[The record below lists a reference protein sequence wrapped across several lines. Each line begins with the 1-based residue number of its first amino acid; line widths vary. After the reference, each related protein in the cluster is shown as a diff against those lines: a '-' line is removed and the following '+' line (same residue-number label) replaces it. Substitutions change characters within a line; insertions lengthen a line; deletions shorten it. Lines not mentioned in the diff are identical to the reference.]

1 MNSLNNKI
9 YFELFEESQN
19 GILIYE
25 NNRLIDCNNY
35 AVEMFE
41 YKDKVEL
48 VNLPFDRL
56 SPIYQDNNEYSNLKY
71 QNMMTICLDDGINR
85 FDWMF
90 ITSLNKIFW
99 VEIILKK
106 INIDNTT
113 YIYASI
119 RDISKRKKL
128 EIELKHKLKENNLY
142 KDTLNNYMIVSRTDI
157 DGYITFANDSFCE
170 ISGFSK
176 AELIG
181 SSHNIVRD
189 ENVPDDFFK
198 DMWQTIL
205 SGKTWHGNVQNRNRY
220 GDTYHVK
227 TTIIPVFDENENIN
241 EFISIRED
249 ITELVKAKDRAIEHE
264 KAKDLLLSKVSH
276 ELRTPLNGIKGFS
289 QMLSNTSSNVK
300 DMEYAKLI
308 NKETD
313 TLLYLINNLLDV
325 AKFKS
330 EHFELAPT
338 QTNFYLFLSH
348 EIKFFMPMM
357 LEKQIKFIND
367 IDINL
372 PEYILIDAQR
382 LKQVLHNLI
391 SNAIKFT
398 PINGK
403 IIFKVEASNGEI
415 IFSVKDSGIGIVPQM
430 QKKIFKEFTQI
441 NDNDNVDTSIKGT
454 GLGLSIASSIVK
466 RMDSHIEIKS
476 QPNRGSRFFFKIK
489 PNVLNIKNGLK
500 NKLSNITINTNFL
513 GKDRFYVEN
522 FLKSNSITVN
532 NLKDNKYSIFIIENI
547 DMLNKVRL
555 LNKNT
560 LIIMTHEN
568 LHINNKNV
576 IATGIENIATLYAAL
591 YEIESPQFITNKNTN
606 NYDLNILVVEDY
618 ETNQVLLRVILE
630 KLGAQVTIANNGKEA
645 LQIYKNNTF
654 DLILT
659 DINMPELDGIDMTR
673 LLHLQKSTIPIYA
686 LTADTSIQDNKRF
699 KTANFNGIIHKP
711 FKTSEILEILIKTEK
726 LKLSDNNEI
735 LFKEKLLKKL
745 KLPSN
750 IVDEL
755 LKTYIKNTSRDLS
768 RLNEAFKSNDIEL
781 IKDLSHKL
789 KGSSGMIFRIKTN
802 KAMTKIEELINS
814 NNFNQIEVH
823 INAALSD
830 TIELSGFV

>member
-35 AVEMFE
+35 AVEMFG
-41 YKDKVEL
+41 YKDRVEL
-48 VNLPFDRL
+48 VNLPFDKL
-56 SPIYQDNNEYSNLKY
+56 SPIYQDNNENSNLKY
-71 QNMMTICLDDGINR
+71 QNMMALCLDDGINR

-119 RDISKRKKL
+119 RDIGERKKL

-157 DGYITFANDSFCE
+157 NGYITFANNSFCK

-176 AELIG
+176 SELIG

-189 ENVPDDFFK
+189 ENIPDQFFT

-205 SGKTWHGNVQNRNRY
+205 NRKTWHGNVQNKDKY
-220 GDTYHVK
+220 GDIYHVK
-227 TTIIPVFDENENIN
+227 TTIIPIFDENENIN

-289 QMLSNTSSNVK
+289 QMLFNTSINAK
-300 DMEYAKLI
+300 DMEYARLI

-398 PINGK
+398 PINGE
-403 IIFKVEASNGEI
+403 IIFKVKASNDGI
-415 IFSVKDSGIGIVPQM
+415 IFSIKDSGIGIIPQM
-430 QKKIFKEFTQI
+430 QKKIFKEFAQI
-441 NDNDNVDTSIKGT
+441 NNNVDNNIKGT
-454 GLGLSIASSIVK
+454 GLGLSIASSIIK
-466 RMDSHIEIKS
+466 KMDSRIEIKS
-476 QPNRGSRFFFKIK
+476 QPNRGSTFFFNIK
-489 PNVLNIKNGLK
+489 QDVLNIKNGLK
-500 NKLSNITINTNFL
+500 NKLSNITINTEFL
-513 GKDRFYVEN
+513 GKNRFYIEN
-522 FLKSNSITVN
+522 FLKSNSIKVN
-532 NLKDNKYSIFIIENI
+532 NLEDNKYSIFIIENTN
-547 DMLNKVRL
+547 MLNKIKL
-555 LNKNT
+555 LNKNA
-560 LIIMTHEN
+560 LIIMTDES
-568 LHINNKNV
+568 LHIDNKSV
-576 IATGIENIATLYAAL
+576 IASGIENIATLYATL
-591 YEIESPQFITNKNTN
+591 YEIESPQFMTNKSTN
-606 NYDLNILVVEDY
+606 KYDLNILVVEDY
-618 ETNQVLLRVILE
+618 ETNQVLLRIILE
-630 KLGAQVTIANNGKEA
+630 KLGAQVTIASNGKEA
-645 LQIYKNNTF
+645 LQIYKNNIF

-686 LTADTSIQDNKRF
+686 LTADTSIQNNNRF

-726 LKLSDNNEI
+726 LKLSVNSEI

-745 KLPSN
+745 KLPNN
-750 IVDEL
+750 IVDQL

-768 RLNEAFKSNDIEL
+768 RLNEAFRNNDIEL

-823 INAALSD
+823 INAAFSD

>member
-56 SPIYQDNNEYSNLKY
+56 SPIYQDNNENSNLKY

-119 RDISKRKKL
+119 RDIGKRKKL

-500 NKLSNITINTNFL
+500 NKLSNITINTKFL

-532 NLKDNKYSIFIIENI
+532 NLKDYKYSIFIIENI

-555 LNKNT
+555 LNKNA

-606 NYDLNILVVEDY
+606 NHDLNILVVEDY

-630 KLGAQVTIANNGKEA
+630 KLGAQVTIAKNGKEA
-645 LQIYKNNTF
+645 LQIYKNSTF

-673 LLHLQKSTIPIYA
+673 LLHLQKSKIPIYA

-814 NNFNQIEVH
+814 NNFDQIEVH

>member
-9 YFELFEESQN
+9 YFELFKESQN

-25 NNRLIDCNNY
+25 NNRIIDCNNY
-35 AVEMFE
+35 AVEMFG

-90 ITSLNKIFW
+90 ITSLKKIFW

-113 YIYASI
+113 YVYASI
-119 RDISKRKKL
+119 RDIGERKKL

-157 DGYITFANDSFCE
+157 DGYITFANNSFCE

-189 ENVPDDFFK
+189 ENVPDHFFK

-205 SGKTWHGNVQNRNRY
+205 GGKTWHGNVQNKNRY

-249 ITELVKAKDRAIEHE
+249 ITELVKSKNRAIEHE

-403 IIFKVEASNGEI
+403 IIFKVEASNNEI

-476 QPNRGSRFFFKIK
+476 QPNRGSTFFFKIK

-500 NKLSNITINTNFL
+500 NKIPNITINTKFL
-513 GKDRFYVEN
+513 SKDRFYVEN
-522 FLKSNSITVN
+522 FLKFNSITVN

-555 LNKNT
+555 LNKNA

-618 ETNQVLLRVILE
+618 ETNQVLLRTILE

-645 LQIYKNNTF
+645 LQIYKNSTF

-673 LLHLQKSTIPIYA
+673 LLHLQKSKIHIYA

-699 KTANFNGIIHKP
+699 KTANFNGIIYKP
-711 FKTSEILEILIKTEK
+711 FKTSEIIHILTKTKK
-726 LKLSDNNEI
+726 LKLSVNSEI

-745 KLPSN
+745 KLPTN

-814 NNFNQIEVH
+814 NNFDQIEVH

-830 TIELSGFV
+830 TIELSGLV